1 VLNLFYL
8 EPDPDRWFFG
18 DRFPRKLIRRILRG
32 PRRPG
37 GQERVFLNLKAGLR
51 QLGVPFR
58 ENDFAYARKHP
69 EEPVGIIGKPHVLD
83 MMEWENP
90 ILFGAAVMSHPLAD
104 PTLLQRRP
112 IRKILVPGE
121 WMRKMCEPYWGDKV
135 EAWPVGIDTDLWC
148 PAPEVKK
155 EYDFLIY
162 DKVYWERDRYE
173 QELIEPIRSE
183 LRRQSLRFAEIR
195 YGHYKEEDFHS
206 LLKRCKAMIFLCE
219 HETQGIA
226 YQQVLSMD
234 IPVLAWDRGGYW
246 QDPEYYPHKVKHSP
260 ISSVPYWDDACGEK
274 FSGEEAF
281 GRCLE
286 KYLSMKSESNYK
298 PRKYIKEYLTLKK
311 CAETYVRLLRQAENS
326 KNV

>member
-1 VLNLFYL
+1 MPEVLNLFYL
-8 EPDPDRWFFG
+8 EPDSDRWFPG
-18 DRFPRKLIRRILRG
+18 DRYPRRLIRSIVRG

-83 MMEWENP
+83 LMDWKNP
-90 ILFGAAVMSHPLAD
+90 ILFGAAVMSHPIED
-104 PTLLQRRP
+104 PDLLRRKP
-112 IRKILVPGE
+112 IRKILVPGA

-162 DKVYWERDRYE
+162 DKVRWEHDRYE
-173 QELIEPIRSE
+173 KELIEPIRSE
-183 LRRQSLRFAEIR
+183 LRRQKLIFAEIR
-195 YGHYKEEDFHS
+195 YGHYKEEDFHA
-206 LLKRCKAMIFLCE
+206 LLKRCRAMIFLCE

-226 YQQVLSMD
+226 YQQALSMD
-234 IPVLAWDRGGYW
+234 VPILAWDRGGFW
-246 QDPEYYPHKVKHSP
+246 QDPSYYPHKVKFGP
-260 ISSVPYWDDACGEK
+260 VSSVPYWDDRCGMRLEIVDEFPRFLMK
-274 FSGEEAF
+274 FF
-281 GRCLE
+281 GKVEQGGFHPRSYILKNLTLE
-286 KYLSMKSESNYK
+286 KCAGEYKKKYLK
-298 PRKYIKEYLTLKK
+298 I
-311 CAETYVRLLRQAENS
+311 QGG
-326 KNV
+326 

>member
-1 VLNLFYL
+1 MPDVLNLFYL
-8 EPDPDRWFFG
+8 EPDSDRWFPG
-18 DRFPRKLIRRILRG
+18 DRFPRKVIRRIVRG

-58 ENDFAYARKHP
+58 ENDFAYARRHP

-83 MMEWENP
+83 MMEWKNP

-104 PTLLQRRP
+104 PNLLQRRP

-135 EAWPVGIDTDLWC
+135 EVWPVGIDTDLWC
-148 PAPEVKK
+148 PAPEVNK

-162 DKVYWERDRYE
+162 DKVRWEHDRYE
-173 QELIEPIRSE
+173 NELIEPIRKE
-183 LRRQSLRFAEIR
+183 LRQQGLSFAEIR
-195 YGHYKEEDFHS
+195 YGHYKEEDFHA
-206 LLKRCKAMIFLCE
+206 LLKKCKAMIFLCE

-234 IPVLAWDRGGYW
+234 IPVLAWDRGGDW
-246 QDPEYYPHKVKHSP
+246 QDPEFYPHRVRFFP
-260 ISSVPYWDDACGEK
+260 VTAVPCWDETCGIK
-274 FSGEEAF
+274 FTEINMFKNKIAAF
-281 GRCLE
+281 VGAQNNF
-286 KYLSMKSESNYK
+286 S
-298 PRKYIKEYLTLKK
+298 PRKYICKNLSLKECAKQYLNQYKK
-311 CAETYVRLLRQAENS
+311 IKY
-326 KNV
+326 

>member
-1 VLNLFYL
+1 M
-8 EPDPDRWFFG
+8 DRY
-18 DRFPRKLIRRILRG
+18 PRRLIRRIVRG

-51 QLGVPFR
+51 QLGVQYR

-83 MMEWENP
+83 LMDWKNP

-104 PTLLQRRP
+104 PGLLNRRP

-121 WMRKMCEPYWGDKV
+121 WMRKMCEPYWGDMV

-148 PAPEVKK
+148 PVPAVEK

-162 DKVYWERDRYE
+162 DKVRWEHDRYE
-173 QELIEPIRSE
+173 KELIVPIRSE
-183 LRRQSLRFAEIR
+183 LRRQNLSFAEIR
-195 YGHYKEEDFHS
+195 YGYYKEEVFHS

-226 YQQVLSMD
+226 YQQALSMD
-234 IPVLAWDRGGYW
+234 VPILAWDRGGYW
-246 QDPEYYPHKVKHSP
+246 QDPAYYPHKVKFGP
-260 ISSVPYWDDACGEK
+260 VSSVPYWDERCGVKCTGIGK
-274 FSGEEAF
+274 FSQKLEEFIHRLNA
-281 GRCLE
+281 GQLA
-286 KYLSMKSESNYK
+286 
-298 PRKYIKEYLTLKK
+298 PRDYVVENLDLADKAREYLKI
-311 CAETYVRLLRQAENS
+311 VQRLQAEA
-326 KNV
+326 